1 MKVDLNNVDQSTL
14 DSVSSAQRNAPSVQ
28 SSDSEPVRGD
38 EEAATFSGSSLSVD
52 SLVAKALDATSLR
65 ADKIEALRQAVQ
77 NGTYQVNPSE
87 TADAMTREF
96 NDPGLK

>member
-1 MKVDLNNVDQSTL
+1 MKVDLNSVDQSTL

-28 SSDSEPVRGD
+28 SSGSEPVRGD
-38 EEAATFSGSSLSVD
+38 EDAATFSGSSASVD

-77 NGTYQVNPSE
+77 NGTYQVDPGDIAE
-87 TADAMTREF
+87 AMIREF
-96 NDPGLK
+96 NEPGSK